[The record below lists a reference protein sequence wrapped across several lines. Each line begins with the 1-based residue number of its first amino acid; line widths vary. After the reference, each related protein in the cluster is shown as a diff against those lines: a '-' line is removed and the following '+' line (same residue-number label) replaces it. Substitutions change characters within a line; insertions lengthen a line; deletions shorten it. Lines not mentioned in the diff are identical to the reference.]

1 MSDIASAIESEYGA
15 DALHTIV
22 SDDNADELV
31 VRIRCI
37 KDDDEMDKAIPED
50 GDEDEGDEEGDDD
63 VWLKLLE
70 QSLFRLPL
78 RGVADVV
85 KVYIQEKKQCV
96 WSQEGGFAKVSGW
109 GVYSYDFLLLPST
122 SQYS

>member
-85 KVYIQEKKQCV
+85 KVYIQEKKHL
-96 WSQEGGFAKVSGW
+96 K
-109 GVYSYDFLLLPST
+109 T
-122 SQYS
+122 